1 MPGGSRHT
9 SQPDVDLPDL
19 DLEKCPLEQRVRRHE
34 TQHQQHDGQQ
44 HQSGLQK
51 RHGSQQQN
59 APKQDGSHA
68 SSDDPGSANTK
79 VEKTSKQEQP
89 KQSVF
94 EAPPVEDINPAADRI
109 ATDDTSPLTPD
120 HFYELM
126 GLQQPRSAEELNTK
140 LRKLALHNGLYKT
153 IWNELQW
160 IQVGLTLKVRER
172 SSS

>member
-1 MPGGSRHT
+1 MPSGSRHT
-9 SQPDVDLPDL
+9 SQPDVNLPDL
-19 DLEKCPLEQRVRRHE
+19 DLEKGPLEQRAQRHE
-34 TQHQQHDGQQ
+34 SQHQQHGDQQ
-44 HQSGLQK
+44 HQAGLQK

-59 APKQDGSHA
+59 APKQDGSHT
-68 SSDDPGSANTK
+68 SSDDPGSTNTK

-89 KQSVF
+89 KQNVF
-94 EAPPVEDINPAADRI
+94 EAPPVDDIDPAASRI

-120 HFYELM
+120 HFYVLM

-160 IQVGLTLKVRER
+160 IQVSLMLKAHEV